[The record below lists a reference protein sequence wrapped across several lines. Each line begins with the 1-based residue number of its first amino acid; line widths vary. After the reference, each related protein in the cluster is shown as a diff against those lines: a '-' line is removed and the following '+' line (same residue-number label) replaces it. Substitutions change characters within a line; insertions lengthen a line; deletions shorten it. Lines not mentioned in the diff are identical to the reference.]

1 MRTQFDIPTQ
11 PMGFLLERGP
21 RCCGACQQG
30 RADCLHPMI
39 CSAQLTD
46 VELADALAEVGHDT
60 RPATLD
66 DIKVAGQGVADG
78 VRSGMAKVAN
88 LFRAVWR
95 AL

>member
-1 MRTQFDIPTQ
+1 MHTQFDIPTQ
-11 PMGFLLERGP
+11 PMVFLLERGP
-21 RCCGACQQG
+21 RCCGACGQG
-30 RADCLHPMI
+30 RADCPHPMI

-46 VELADALAEVGHDT
+46 AELADALAEVDHDT
-60 RPATLD
+60 RPASLD
-66 DIKVAGQGVADG
+66 DIKTAGQGVADG

>member
-11 PMGFLLERGP
+11 PMAFLLERGP
-21 RCCGACQQG
+21 RRCRACRQG
-30 RADCLHPMI
+30 RADCPHPMI

-46 VELADALAEVGHDT
+46 AELADALAEVEHDA

-78 VRSGMAKVAN
+78 VRSCLGKIADIS
-88 LFRAVWR
+88 RAVWR